1 MLNSHIETS
10 IYQLKILHIT
20 MKFQDLY
27 VYLSETEEFAGFK
40 DVDALV
46 WKKTGLVYG
55 DWYSGENEDGTYS
68 FSTQFEASEVT

>member
-10 IYQLKILHIT
+10 FYQLKILRIT